1 MNSKLET
8 LIRQATQAKTIHKTE
23 EIQALWSGYGD
34 ISRYQLTGCKRKSVV
49 VKNAQLPDEVNHP
62 RGWHSDLSHQRK
74 IRSYHVESAWYRFFA
89 ELCNDH
95 CRVPEYLALEERE
108 NKFLIVLEDL
118 NESGF
123 SEQKDTAS
131 IEEMTVCLRWLAN
144 FHATFMGKKTVSLW
158 EVGSYWHLATRPDE
172 LEALSDLPLKIAADK
187 IDKTL
192 QDCPYQTL
200 VHGDAKL
207 ANFCFSEDGQQV
219 AAVDFQYV
227 GGGVGMK
234 DVAYFIGSCLKEEAC
249 EFNESHLLD
258 IYFEELQK
266 ALKTR
271 QKEINA
277 QAVED
282 AWRALFP
289 WAWTDFHR
297 FIKGWSPEHW
307 KIHSYSERLAHQVI
321 DELKLTNKLK

>member
-23 EIQALWSGYGD
+23 EIQVLWSGYGD

-49 VKNAQLPDEVNHP
+49 VKNVQLPDEVNHP

-89 ELCNDH
+89 ELCDDH

-249 EFNESHLLD
+249 ELNESHLLD
-258 IYFEELQK
+258 IYFQELQK